1 MSRVAASL
9 KALGNNTVCLI
20 VLAFHLAIVASQ
32 SADLPQWAVCVAGR
46 VVMCE
51 FLLFGGPSLFNQAP
65 VNASHT
71 SISIL
76 NAAFIG

>member
-46 VVMCE
+46 VCDVS
-51 FLLFGGPSLFNQAP
+51 FLLFGGA
-65 VNASHT
+65 
-71 SISIL
+71 
-76 NAAFIG
+76 